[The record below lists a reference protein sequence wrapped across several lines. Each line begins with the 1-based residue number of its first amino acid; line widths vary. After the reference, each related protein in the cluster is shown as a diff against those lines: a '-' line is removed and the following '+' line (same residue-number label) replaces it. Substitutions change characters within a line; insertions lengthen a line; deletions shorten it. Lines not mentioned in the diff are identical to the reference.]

1 MRIGIDIGGTF
12 TDFVTFEEEKGT
24 FQTYKVLSTPENPS
38 QAIFNGLAEL
48 APIEPPYIIHG
59 STIATNALLERKGA
73 RTALFSTKGFRDV
86 IAIGRQIRSKLY
98 DFFAHRPDPLV
109 PEELRFEVDERVD
122 HRGNVLISL
131 EEDTLHDLCEQ
142 LRGLNVE
149 SVAICLLFSFANPVH
164 EKTITRVLRES
175 GFLVSPSCEVL
186 PEFREYE
193 RASTT
198 VINAYVSPVVDRYL
212 HALEE
217 RLEAADFHM
226 MQSNGGS
233 IRSSQARKEA
243 VRSILSGPAGGVVGA
258 FHVGKLAGYEYVIG
272 FDMGG
277 TSTDVSLC
285 DGEIRITKEAEIDH
299 FPIRIPMIDIH
310 TVGSG
315 GGSIAFVDAGGAL
328 RVGPQSACADPGP
341 VCYGLGGIEPTVT
354 DANLVLGRLM
364 PEFFLEGRMLLNR
377 QAADDAL
384 EALAEQTG
392 ILADADL
399 SSAQRAALGV
409 IEVVNTHM
417 ERALRVISVERGHDP
432 RDFTLVSF
440 GGAGGLH
447 AAQLARALGIPRV
460 LVPPTAS
467 TLSALGMLT
476 ADVIKDYVQTVMLA
490 GATPIEELKQLMAPL
505 VDQGLRELQREG
517 VSKDR
522 ITLHREL
529 DMRYEGQGYE
539 LAVPL
544 TADFA
549 QAFHASHRKIY
560 GHSAPDSPIEIV
572 NVRLRAIGSVPSPSF
587 PRAPLGSDDAEEASL
602 GRRPFVQMDGAMSPR
617 PFYQGERLKPGHT
630 FRGPAIVVY
639 KDTTVYLPMGD
650 RARVDEYFNLIIE
663 IQPNTNLSLRENDD
677 QS

>member
-12 TDFVTFEEEKGT
+12 TDFVTFDEEKGT
-24 FQTYKVLSTPENPS
+24 FQTYKVLSTPGDPS
-38 QAIFNGLAEL
+38 RAVFAGLEK
-48 APIEPPYIIHG
+48 IKSGEPPYIIHG

-73 RTALFSTKGFRDV
+73 RTALVSTKGFRDV
-86 IAIGRQIRSKLY
+86 IVIGRQIRSELY
-98 DFFAHRPDPLV
+98 DFFSHRPEPLV
-109 PEELRFEVDERVD
+109 PEELRLEIDERVD
-122 HRGNVLISL
+122 HQGNVLIPL
-131 EEDTLHDLCEQ
+131 DEDHVQDLCEN
-142 LRGLNVE
+142 LRILKSE
-149 SVAICLLFSFANPVH
+149 SVAICLLFSFAHPDH
-164 EKTITRVLRES
+164 EKHITQVLREA

-212 HALEE
+212 HTLEE
-217 RLEAADFHM
+217 RLIAADFHI

-233 IRSSQARKEA
+233 IRASRARKEA

-258 FHVGKLAGYEYVIG
+258 FHVGKMAGYENVIG

-328 RVGPQSACADPGP
+328 RVGPQSAGADPGP
-341 VCYGLGGIEPTVT
+341 VCYGLGGTEPTVT
-354 DANLVLGRLM
+354 DANLALGRLM
-364 PEFFLEGRMLLNR
+364 PEYFLEGRMALDGE
-377 QAADDAL
+377 AAVDAL
-384 EALAEQTG
+384 ETLAEQAG
-392 ILADADL
+392 ITAQSEL
-399 SSAQRAALGV
+399 SAAQRVALGV
-409 IEVVNTHM
+409 VQVVNAHM

-432 RDFTLVSF
+432 GDFTLVSF

-460 LVPPTAS
+460 LIPPTAS

-476 ADVIKDYVQTVMLA
+476 ADVIKDYVQTVMSP
-490 GATPIEELKQLMAPL
+490 GTTPIGELEQLMAPL
-505 VDQGLRELQREG
+505 VDQGLQELEREG
-517 VSKDR
+517 ISKDR
-522 ITLHREL
+522 IALHKEL

-539 LAVPL
+539 LTVPL

-549 QAFHASHRKIY
+549 PSFHVSHMKTY

-572 NVRLRAIGSVPSPSF
+572 NLRLRATGSVPRPPF
-587 PRAPLGSDDAEEASL
+587 PRAPLGSEDAEEAFV
-602 GRRPFVQMDGAMSPR
+602 GQRPFVQMDGGMSPR
-617 PFYQGERLKPGHT
+617 PFYRGEQLKPGHV
-630 FRGPAIVVY
+630 FSGPAIVVY
-639 KDTTVYLPMGD
+639 KDTTVFLPLGD
-650 RARVDEYFNLIIE
+650 RARVDEFFNLIID
-663 IQPNTNLSLRENDD
+663 IQGDE
-677 QS
+677 

>member
-12 TDFVTFEEEKGT
+12 TDFVTFDEEKGT
-24 FQTYKVLSTPENPS
+24 FQTYKVLSTPGNPS
-38 QAIFNGLAEL
+38 QAVFTGLENIN
-48 APIEPPYIIHG
+48 PSEPPYIIHG

-73 RTALFSTKGFRDV
+73 RTALVSTKGFRDV
-86 IAIGRQIRSKLY
+86 IAIGRQIRSELY
-98 DFFAHRPDPLV
+98 DFFSHRPEPLV
-109 PEELRFEVDERVD
+109 PEELRLEIDERVD
-122 HRGNVLISL
+122 HQGKVLIPL
-131 EEDTLHDLCEQ
+131 DEDNVQELCEN
-142 LRGLNVE
+142 LRVLNVE
-149 SVAICLLFSFANPVH
+149 SVAICLLFSFAYPDH
-164 EKTITRVLRES
+164 EEHITQVLREA

-193 RASTT
+193 RASTM

-212 HALEE
+212 HTLEE
-217 RLEAADFHM
+217 RLVAADFHI

-233 IRSSQARKEA
+233 IRASRARKEA

-258 FHVGKLAGYEYVIG
+258 FHVGKMAGYENVIG

-285 DGEIRITKEAEIDH
+285 DGEIRIAKEAEIDH

-328 RVGPQSACADPGP
+328 RVGPQSAGADPGP
-341 VCYGLGGIEPTVT
+341 VCYGLGGTKPTVT

-364 PEFFLEGRMLLNR
+364 PEYFLEGRMSLDR
-377 QAADDAL
+377 QAATDVL
-384 EALAEQTG
+384 EALAGQAG
-392 ILADADL
+392 ITAQPEL
-399 SSAQRAALGV
+399 SAAQRAALGV
-409 IEVVNTHM
+409 IQVVNAHM

-476 ADVIKDYVQTVMLA
+476 ADVIKDYVQTIMLP
-490 GATPIEELKQLMAPL
+490 GTTPIEELEQLMAPL
-505 VDQGLRELQREG
+505 VDQGLQELHKEG
-517 VSKDR
+517 ISTDR
-522 ITLHREL
+522 ITLHKEL

-539 LAVPL
+539 LTVPL
-544 TADFA
+544 TSEFA
-549 QAFHASHRKIY
+549 QSFHVSHMKTY
-560 GHSAPDSPIEIV
+560 GHSTPDSPIEIV
-572 NVRLRAIGSVPSPSF
+572 NIRLRAIGSVPRPPF
-587 PRAPLGSDDAEEASL
+587 PRAPLGSEDAEEAFV
-602 GRRPFVQMDGAMSPR
+602 GQRPFVQMDGGVSPR
-617 PFYQGERLKPGHT
+617 PFYRGEHLRPGHV
-630 FRGPAIVVY
+630 FSGPVIVVY
-639 KDTTVYLPMGD
+639 KDTTVFLPFGD

-663 IQPNTNLSLRENDD
+663 IGSEA
-677 QS
+677 

>member
-12 TDFVTFEEEKGT
+12 TDFVTYDEEKGT
-24 FQTYKVLSTPENPS
+24 FQTYKVLSTPRNPS
-38 QAIFNGLAEL
+38 HAVFAGLGEIN
-48 APIEPPYIIHG
+48 PSEPPYIIHG
-59 STIATNALLERKGA
+59 STIATNALLERNGA
-73 RTALFSTKGFRDV
+73 RTALVSTKGFRDV

-98 DFFAHRPDPLV
+98 DFFSNRPEPLV
-109 PEELRFEVDERVD
+109 PEELRLEIDERVD
-122 HRGNVLISL
+122 HRGNVLIPL
-131 EEDTLHDLCEQ
+131 DEDNVQDLCES
-142 LRGLNVE
+142 LRGLKVE
-149 SVAICLLFSFANPVH
+149 SVAICLLFSFAYPIH
-164 EKTITRVLRES
+164 EKHIAHVLREA

-212 HALEE
+212 HTLEE
-217 RLEAADFHM
+217 RLVVADFHI

-233 IRSSQARKEA
+233 IRASQARKEA

-258 FHVGKLAGYEYVIG
+258 FHVGKMAGFKNVIG

-285 DGEIRITKEAEIDH
+285 DGEIRITQEAEIDH

-328 RVGPQSACADPGP
+328 RVGPQSAGADPGP
-341 VCYGLGGIEPTVT
+341 VCYGLGGTKPTVT

-364 PEFFLEGRMLLNR
+364 PEYFLEGRMSLNR
-377 QAADDAL
+377 QVAAAAL
-384 EALAEQTG
+384 ESLAEEAG
-392 ILADADL
+392 ISAQAEL
-399 SSAQRAALGV
+399 SSAQRVALGV
-409 IEVVNTHM
+409 IQIVNTHM

-447 AAQLARALGIPRV
+447 AAQLARVLGIPRV

-476 ADVIKDYVQTVMLA
+476 ADVIKDYVQTIMLPDDTA
-490 GATPIEELKQLMAPL
+490 IEELEQLVAPL
-505 VDQGLRELQREG
+505 VDQGLMELQREG
-517 VSKDR
+517 VSEDR
-522 ITLHREL
+522 ITLRKEL
-529 DMRYEGQGYE
+529 DIRYEGQGYE
-539 LAVPL
+539 LTVPL
-544 TADFA
+544 RTDFG
-549 QAFHASHRKIY
+549 QAFHVSHMKTY

-572 NVRLRAIGSVPSPSF
+572 NVRLRAIGSVPRPPF
-587 PRAPLGSDDAEEASL
+587 PRAPLGSEDPQEASL
-602 GRRPFVQMDGAMSPR
+602 DKRPFVHMDGTVSPQ
-617 PFYQGERLKPGHT
+617 PFFQGELLKPGHI

-639 KDTTVYLPMGD
+639 KDTTVYLPLGD
-650 RARVDEYFNLIIE
+650 RARVDEYFNLII
-663 IQPNTNLSLRENDD
+663 DV
-677 QS
+677 QSET